1 MTDTGST
8 PGDNTYATFVGSRL
22 QYPGQNPITYDPSTP
37 AAIFGASWTYQLPF
51 GKGRTFANKINT
63 PTDLF
68 IGGWT
73 FSGNLRYTDGTALQI
88 DALSPFVE
96 DFGYQNAYGPPEA
109 FANYV
114 GGNPHGHWS
123 GKYNPY
129 TDSCPGV
136 LNGTNSATGC
146 YFNPAAFTSPGFFAF
161 GNTASA
167 LPWLRGFTQ
176 GSESLELGK
185 TLPIHERLN
194 FDLSGDF
201 VNPFNIVR
209 WANPGTF
216 AVGIPGFGQVTN
228 TQGSPRQIQINMK
241 VRF

>member
-1 MTDTGST
+1 M
-8 PGDNTYATFVGSRL
+8 L
-22 QYPGQNPITYDPSTP
+22 
-37 AAIFGASWTYQLPF
+37 L
-51 GKGRTFANKINT
+51 
-63 PTDLF
+63 
-68 IGGWT
+68 
-73 FSGNLRYTDGTALQI
+73 
-88 DALSPFVE
+88 LSP
-96 DFGYQNAYGPPEA
+96 
-109 FANYV
+109 
-114 GGNPHGHWS
+114 
-123 GKYNPY
+123 
-129 TDSCPGV
+129 
-136 LNGTNSATGC
+136 
-146 YFNPAAFTSPGFFAF
+146 AFTSPGFFAF

-176 GSESLELGK
+176 GSESLEFGK
-185 TLPIHERLN
+185 TIPIHKRLN